1 MKVVFWKIV
10 EDFGSQS
17 SFNES
22 HRSLGKDSIGFFLR
36 IPFDY
41 SAKPDV
47 TIKVS
52 RLESSYMKIVLID

>member
-1 MKVVFWKIV
+1 MKAVFWKIV

-17 SFNES
+17 SFNEL
-22 HRSLGKDSIGFFLR
+22 HISLGKERKGFLR

-47 TIKVS
+47 TMKVS
-52 RLESSYMKIVLID
+52 RLESSYMKKVLID